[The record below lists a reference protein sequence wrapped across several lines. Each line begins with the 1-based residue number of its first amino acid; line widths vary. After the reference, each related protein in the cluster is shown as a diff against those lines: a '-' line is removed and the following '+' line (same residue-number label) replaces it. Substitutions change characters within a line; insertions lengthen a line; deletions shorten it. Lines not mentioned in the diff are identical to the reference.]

1 MGQMSWVLSCT
12 YEQVLGYPARIV
24 NDFARGLGLG
34 LRGMLTTNRIVR
46 IHPSVEALQV
56 ALSYGST
63 LVYGVRVGG
72 VDERR
77 VILGTQYDAVV
88 VATEALAVPH
98 VLAKAAPVFAQV
110 PYQASSI
117 VLHHDESFMPARK
130 SVWSTLNVERQPS
143 SEMSQL
149 TVWLNQYYPAVR
161 FARPTFETWNP
172 LRTSEHVQKQ
182 SKTCKNV

>member
-77 VILGTQYDAVV
+77 VILGKQY
-88 VATEALAVPH
+88 P
-98 VLAKAAPVFAQV
+98 
-110 PYQASSI
+110 QAG
-117 VLHHDESFMPARK
+117 
-130 SVWSTLNVERQPS
+130 
-143 SEMSQL
+143 
-149 TVWLNQYYPAVR
+149 
-161 FARPTFETWNP
+161 
-172 LRTSEHVQKQ
+172 
-182 SKTCKNV
+182 

>member
-46 IHPSVEALQV
+46 IHPSLGLGLGLGLANPNPNPNPNPIQVRIHPSVEALQV

-77 VILGTQYDAVV
+77 VILGAQY
-88 VATEALAVPH
+88 P
-98 VLAKAAPVFAQV
+98 
-110 PYQASSI
+110 QAG
-117 VLHHDESFMPARK
+117 
-130 SVWSTLNVERQPS
+130 
-143 SEMSQL
+143 
-149 TVWLNQYYPAVR
+149 
-161 FARPTFETWNP
+161 
-172 LRTSEHVQKQ
+172 
-182 SKTCKNV
+182 